1 MPFHTFSMWRRGT
14 LGRAAAS
21 AIMPDG
27 TRGRGRETSAMGRAG
42 LLGMSMLAAGLGL
55 AACELPSLPTIPII
69 NSDAPH
75 LTNPAIEACKKKAE
89 ERYGEVGE
97 HQTTP
102 LGEGRYTIVLNVEE
116 KQGYALK
123 TCRFDPATG
132 ASLEEPKPPGGEP
145 APTTAEG
152 AKDGAKGEA
161 AKDGAK
167 TEGATAAPGAKP
179 ETAKADSAK
188 PEPGKAEA
196 GKADAKQ

>member
-1 MPFHTFSMWRRGT
+1 
-14 LGRAAAS
+14 
-21 AIMPDG
+21 
-27 TRGRGRETSAMGRAG
+27 MGRAG
-42 LLGMSMLAAGLGL
+42 LVGMSMLGAGLGL
-55 AACELPSLPTIPII
+55 AACELPSLPAIPII

-102 LGEGRYTIVLNVEE
+102 LGDGRYTIVLNVEE

-132 ASLEEPKPPGGEP
+132 ASLEEPKAPGGEP

-152 AKDGAKGEA
+152 AKDGAKAEA

-167 TEGATAAPGAKP
+167 TEGATAQGAKP
-179 ETAKADSAK
+179 EAAKADGAK
-188 PEPGKAEA
+188 PEPGKAEG
-196 GKADAKQ
+196 GKGDAKQ